1 MRTSIRQINAMKSRG
16 EKIPIVT
23 AYDYTSAVIVD
34 RAGIP
39 VVLVGD
45 SLGQVILGYDS
56 TLPVTMGDMVHHV
69 RPVALGARRAQIVA
83 DMPFMSYQTGREDA
97 LRNAGRLLKEGGAQA
112 VKLEGGAP
120 IAETVRGIVEAGIPV
135 MGHIGLTPQAE
146 NQLGH
151 RVQGK
156 TAPEAVELIED
167 AMTIE
172 RAGAYSIVLELVPT
186 ELAELITERLAIPT
200 IGIGA
205 GPRCDGQVL
214 VLHDLLGLYTD
225 YDFKHSR
232 RYANLADDATA
243 ALSAYAADVRSQGF
257 PSAEESHAMDGR
269 ALEQLKTELAG
280 SGPPDG
286 SH

>member
-56 TLPVTMGDMVHHV
+56 TLPVTMEDMVHHV
-69 RPVALGARRAQIVA
+69 RPVARGAPRAQIVA
-83 DMPFMSYQTGREDA
+83 DMPFMSYQAGREDA

-243 ALSAYAADVRSQGF
+243 VLSAYAADVRSQGF
-257 PSAEESHAMDGR
+257 PSAEESHAMDGQ
-269 ALEQLKTELAG
+269 ALEQLKTELAE

>member
-1 MRTSIRQINAMKSRG
+1 MREKPPMRTSIRQINAMKSRG

-56 TLPVTMGDMVHHV
+56 TLPVTMEDMVHHV
-69 RPVALGARRAQIVA
+69 RPVARGAPRAQIVA
-83 DMPFMSYQTGREDA
+83 DMPFMSYQAGREDA

-214 VLHDLLGLYTD
+214 VLHDLLGPVHRL
-225 YDFKHSR
+225 
-232 RYANLADDATA
+232 
-243 ALSAYAADVRSQGF
+243 
-257 PSAEESHAMDGR
+257 
-269 ALEQLKTELAG
+269 
-280 SGPPDG
+280 
-286 SH
+286 